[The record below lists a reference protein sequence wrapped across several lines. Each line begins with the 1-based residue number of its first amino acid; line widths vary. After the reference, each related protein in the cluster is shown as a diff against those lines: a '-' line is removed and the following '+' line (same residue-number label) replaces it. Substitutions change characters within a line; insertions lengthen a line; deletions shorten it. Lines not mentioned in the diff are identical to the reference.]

1 MLYRIKEYIE
11 TYRNRFEQGSR
22 NLRVPEPD
30 DIFFLHDVVAA
41 GRAKISG
48 DMQINLLA
56 DEDMNSA
63 LLVLRHNE
71 NPAQFC
77 WNAYDYRP
85 ELKDHRVFE
94 DFRPYIEA
102 ILHEEAKLS
111 GRDLAILSKTT
122 S

>member
-1 MLYRIKEYIE
+1 MLYRIKAYIE
-11 TYRNRFEQGSR
+11 TYRHRFEQGSR
-22 NLRVPEPD
+22 NLRILEQNYIV
-30 DIFFLHDVVAA
+30 FLHDVVAA
-41 GRAKISG
+41 GRAKISE

-77 WNAYDYRP
+77 WSSYNHSS

-111 GRDLAILSKTT
+111 GRDLATLSKMT